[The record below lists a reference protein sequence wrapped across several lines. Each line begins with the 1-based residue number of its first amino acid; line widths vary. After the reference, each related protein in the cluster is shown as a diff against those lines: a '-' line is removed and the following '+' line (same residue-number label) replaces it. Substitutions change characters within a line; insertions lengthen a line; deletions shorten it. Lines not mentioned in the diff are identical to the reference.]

1 MKRTTINIK
10 KILIIIIVIFS
21 TFTFSSCKADEE
33 NYYKIIDIPRDI
45 EYGILTSDSYVAE
58 GKFYHFTDSKSAES
72 IMKSGLRCKSAKYR
86 EFPERIFLSCA
97 LHWN

>member
-33 NYYKIIDIPRDI
+33 NYYKIIEIPRDI
-45 EYGILTSDSYVAE
+45 EYGILSV
-58 GKFYHFTDSKSAES
+58 G
-72 IMKSGLRCKSAKYR
+72 RR
-86 EFPERIFLSCA
+86 
-97 LHWN
+97 

>member
-33 NYYKIIDIPRDI
+33 NY
-45 EYGILTSDSYVAE
+45 
-58 GKFYHFTDSKSAES
+58 
-72 IMKSGLRCKSAKYR
+72 
-86 EFPERIFLSCA
+86 
-97 LHWN
+97 